1 MSKEKGHGLGEWE
14 ATAICGNDITSSC
27 LYVSALSIMYAG
39 QWAWVSLLMV
49 SVVLYFYRSI
59 YGEVVGAL
67 PLNGGAYNA
76 LLNTTSKTVASL
88 AATYT
93 LLSYMA
99 TAVISANE
107 AMNYLSILWQDL
119 PILMATVILLAVF
132 MVLSIFGIGESAKVA
147 LGIFILHI
155 TSVSVLIVVAAWG
168 LSKNGLGVFS
178 ENLHAPIHGS
188 LPMALFFGFSAAMLG
203 ISGFESSANFVE
215 EQQAGVFPKTLRN
228 MWIAVTVINPLIA
241 FLALAVLP
249 LSDIGPHTE
258 SLLSYMGGIAGGS
271 WLSVLIAVDATLV
284 LSGAV
289 LTSFVGVTGLVHRMV
304 LDRCL
309 PQFLLKE
316 NKFKTQYRIVVAF
329 FILSVSVLAVTR
341 GSLTA
346 LAGVYTVA
354 FLSVMVLFGI
364 GNLLLKIRRSELRRP
379 VSASWLGVI
388 FAITAVFVALLGNIY
403 MNPNYVVIFSEY
415 FIPAVTVVIIML
427 NRIAL
432 LNACLFFIKALSNR
446 LIWAA
451 ESATKIIQQKIDEIN
466 SQEIVFFTRG
476 ENIANLNLAMLYVRN
491 NEHAKKVRIV
501 TVIKEGAVVPPNLKG
516 DIAFLD
522 RVYDEIDIDFVV
534 LTGTFNPA
542 FIHELSEQWSIPTN
556 FMFIATPRGK
566 LFTYTLA
573 ELGGV
578 RLII

>member
-1 MSKEKGHGLGEWE
+1 MNKEKGHGLGEWE

-39 QWAWVSLLMV
+39 QWAWVSLLLV
-49 SVVLYFYRSI
+49 SVVLYFFRSI

-76 LLNTTSKTVASL
+76 LLNTTSKSVASL
-88 AATYT
+88 AATFT

-107 AMNYLSILWQDL
+107 AMNYLSIMWQGL
-119 PILMATVILLAVF
+119 PILIATAVLLAVF

-147 LGIFILHI
+147 LGIFMLHI

-168 LSKNGLGVFS
+168 LSRNGLGVFI
-178 ENLHAPIHGS
+178 ENFHAPIHGS

-215 EQQAGVFPKTLRN
+215 EQQPGVFPKTLRN

-241 FLALAVLP
+241 FLALSVLP
-249 LSDIGPHTE
+249 LSDIGAHTE
-258 SLLSYMGGIAGGS
+258 SLLSYMGGTAGGS
-271 WLSVLIAVDATLV
+271 WLSTLIAVDATLV

-316 NKFKTQYRIVVAF
+316 NKYKTQYRIVIAF

-364 GNLLLKIRRSELRRP
+364 GNLLLKIRRSGLKRP
-379 VSASWLGVI
+379 VRASWLGVI
-388 FAITAVFVALLGNIY
+388 FAIIAVFVALLGNIY
-403 MNPNYVVIFSEY
+403 MNPDYVLIFFEY

-432 LNACLFFIKALSNR
+432 LKACLFFVKAVSDR
-446 LIWAA
+446 LIWTA
-451 ESATKIIQQKIDEIN
+451 EGATKGIQHKIDEIN

-476 ENIANLNLAMLYVRN
+476 EDITNLNLAMLYVRN
-491 NEHAKKVRIV
+491 NEHTNKVKIV
-501 TVIKEGAVVPPNLKG
+501 TVIKEGEQVLPNLKG
-516 DIAFLD
+516 DIEFLD

-534 LTGTFNPA
+534 LTGTFNPSL
-542 FIHELSEQWSIPTN
+542 IHELSEKWSIPTN
-556 FMFIATPRGK
+556 FMFIASPHGR

>member
-1 MSKEKGHGLGEWE
+1 MGKKASPGLSEWS

-76 LLNTTSKTVASL
+76 LLNTTSKFVASL
-88 AATYT
+88 AATFT

-107 AMNYLSILWQDL
+107 AMHYLSILWQGL
-119 PILMATVILLAVF
+119 PVLMATVILLAIF
-132 MVLSIFGIGESAKVA
+132 MVLAIFGIGESAKVA
-147 LGIFILHI
+147 LGIFIMHL
-155 TSVSVLIVVAAWG
+155 TSVGVLILASLWG
-168 LSKNGLGVFS
+168 LANHGLGVFI
-178 ENLHAPIHGS
+178 ENFHMPIEGS
-188 LPMALFFGFSAAMLG
+188 LPIALFFGFSAAMLG

-215 EQQAGVFPKTLRN
+215 EQKPGVFPKTLRN
-228 MWIAVTVINPLIA
+228 MWIAVTVINPMIA
-241 FLALAVLP
+241 FLALSVLP
-249 LSDIGPHTE
+249 LYDINLHPE
-258 SLLSYMGGIAGGS
+258 SLLSYMGSIVGGEWLAG
-271 WLSVLIAVDATLV
+271 LIAVDATLV

-309 PQFLLKE
+309 PQFLLKG
-316 NKFKTQYRIVVAF
+316 NKYGTQYRIVIAF

-341 GSLTA
+341 GNLTA

-354 FLSVMVLFGI
+354 FLSVMALFGI
-364 GNLLLKIRRSELRRP
+364 GNLLLKTRRSGLKRP
-379 VSASWLGVI
+379 IKASWLGVLFGI
-388 FAITAVFVALLGNIY
+388 ATVLVALLGNIY
-403 MNPNYVVIFSEY
+403 MNPAYVLIFFQY
-415 FIPAVTVVIIML
+415 FLPAVTIVAVML

-432 LNACLFFIKALSNR
+432 LNACLFFLKAIDNKLSWTPKG
-446 LIWAA
+446 L
-451 ESATKIIQQKIDEIN
+451 SQKIQRNIDAIN
-466 SQEIVFFTRG
+466 SQEVVFFTRG
-476 ENIANLNLAMLYVRN
+476 DSVSNLNLALAYVRK
-491 NEHAKKVRIV
+491 NEHANKIKIV
-501 TVIKEGAVVPPNLKG
+501 TVIKQGLDVPLGLKE
-516 DIAFLD
+516 DIEFLD
-522 RVYDEIDIDFVV
+522 RVYEEIDIEFIV
-534 LTGTFNPA
+534 LTGKFGPVL
-542 FIHELSEQWSIPTN
+542 IQKLSQRWNIPTN
-556 FMFIATPRGK
+556 FMFIASPNGR

-578 RLII
+578 RFII